1 MTVEVTR
8 QSPLAEQA
16 TLLASLGPGL
26 VVEELPFL
34 TQLTVRVREGHEA
47 VGAALGVPLPA
58 RSCTFASGAGP
69 FGAVD
74 VLWLGPDEWLVLA
87 DPDLAESAE
96 RALREAIVVG
106 AVTDTSAQ
114 RTTVRLAG
122 PAVRDVLAHGC
133 AIDLDPAVSPPGT
146 CVQTLLARTGI
157 VLLVHQHDEFIV
169 LVRQSFAPYFAAW
182 LADAA
187 AEYTETDYF
196 QGDYTQAEYPE
207 EEP

>member
-1 MTVEVTR
+1 MTVDVTR
-8 QSPLAEQA
+8 RAPLADQA
-16 TLLASLGPGL
+16 ALFASLAPGL
-26 VVEELPFL
+26 VVAERPFL
-34 TQLTVRVREGHEA
+34 TQLTVRVREGHDA
-47 VGAALGVPLPA
+47 VGAALGVPLPV
-58 RSCTFASGAGP
+58 RPCTFTSGTGP

-74 VLWLGPDEWLVLA
+74 VLWLGPDEWLVLGG
-87 DPDLAESAE
+87 PGVAEPAE
-96 RALREAIVVG
+96 TALREAIGLG

-114 RTTVRLAG
+114 RTTVHLAG

-157 VLLVHQHDEFIV
+157 VLLVREHDEFTV

-187 AEYTETDYF
+187 AEYTE
-196 QGDYTQAEYPE
+196 ERP
-207 EEP
+207 

>member
-1 MTVEVTR
+1 MTVDLMR
-8 QSPLAEQA
+8 RAPLADHA
-16 TLLASLGPGL
+16 ASLAALAPA
-26 VVEELPFL
+26 VVAEERPFL
-34 TQLTVRVREGHEA
+34 TQLTVRVREGHDA
-47 VGAALGVPLPA
+47 VGATLGVPLPA
-58 RSCTFASGAGP
+58 EPCTFTSGAGP

-74 VLWLGPDEWLVLA
+74 VLWLGPDEYLVLA
-87 DPDLAESAE
+87 GPGAVTEPDL
-96 RALREAIVVG
+96 RPAIVVG

-157 VLLVHQHDEFIV
+157 VLLVREAGEFTV
-169 LVRQSFAPYFAAW
+169 LVRQSFAPYFAEW

-187 AEYTETDYF
+187 TEYTQE
-196 QGDYTQAEYPE
+196 APW
-207 EEP
+207 PSH